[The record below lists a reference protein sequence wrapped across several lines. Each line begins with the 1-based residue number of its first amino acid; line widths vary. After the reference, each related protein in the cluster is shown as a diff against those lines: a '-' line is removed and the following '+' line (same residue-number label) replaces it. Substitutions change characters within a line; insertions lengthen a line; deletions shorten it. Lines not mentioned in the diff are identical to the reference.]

1 MAGWKKILTDDDA
14 FLKNDANDTT
24 TGSITAAGLI
34 STGVISLDTTEKL
47 YLDGGSNTYITES
60 PGDTIKFAAGIGGT
74 ALTLTSLQATFSG
87 SVQCGVN
94 FKSSDGTSGANDV
107 ISFEDPARDVH
118 TVTIKDGLITSWS
131 IV

>member
-34 STGVISLDTTEKL
+34 STGKIALDTTEKL
-47 YLDGGSNTYITES
+47 YFDGGTHTYITES

-94 FKSSDGTSGANDV
+94 
-107 ISFEDPARDVH
+107 
-118 TVTIKDGLITSWS
+118 
-131 IV
+131 